1 MRTPAQTPDKKRKL
15 SSDTENSGRE
25 EGGNKLAKLEHIKQ
39 ASTRKC
45 DQAAEQVKPIIGQT
59 ELKPDMALS
68 DMLNKLSPNKGI
80 SPVEG
85 EKDASPEVGNVPQG
99 IDQTLKGISACL
111 EKLLEGQMRA
121 EKNHV
126 DLRGEMHC
134 AIKDIRSEVQEVA
147 DRVKTLEEGRH
158 SGQTSK
164 VITKEERHEGELL
177 YKIEQSRKCVTALG
191 TGRNTMSIRD
201 IAQLLQTS
209 KLAEGDEIEVLSV
222 KRLGAMSSSNPAFKV
237 ELRNA
242 EMATALIESS
252 RFKNA
257 RGEASFRCVVHY
269 PQEYSARA
277 REMKSSQ
284 AVAWRAGLQSQ
295 IYFEGTEL
303 CLKVKERNS
312 NLWMMYP
319 SEFGTFKP
327 EMVASARH
335 QGNDSEEVTAARASI
350 FTKLGMKEDQGKLV
364 PCELRLRS
372 LLFSSK
378 SGNLNEG
385 SYAVKLPHIKE
396 GQVVSLEAVKPSSE
410 VAGEYQTRIAFK
422 DRGAAKQ
429 ALEDCMLGFKSK
441 PMVKG
446 DFLNLEV
453 LWEC

>member
-1 MRTPAQTPDKKRKL
+1 
-15 SSDTENSGRE
+15 
-25 EGGNKLAKLEHIKQ
+25 
-39 ASTRKC
+39 
-45 DQAAEQVKPIIGQT
+45 
-59 ELKPDMALS
+59 
-68 DMLNKLSPNKGI
+68 
-80 SPVEG
+80 
-85 EKDASPEVGNVPQG
+85 
-99 IDQTLKGISACL
+99 
-111 EKLLEGQMRA
+111 
-121 EKNHV
+121 
-126 DLRGEMHC
+126 
-134 AIKDIRSEVQEVA
+134 
-147 DRVKTLEEGRH
+147 
-158 SGQTSK
+158 
-164 VITKEERHEGELL
+164 
-177 YKIEQSRKCVTALG
+177 
-191 TGRNTMSIRD
+191 
-201 IAQLLQTS
+201 
-209 KLAEGDEIEVLSV
+209 
-222 KRLGAMSSSNPAFKV
+222 
-237 ELRNA
+237 
-242 EMATALIESS
+242 
-252 RFKNA
+252 
-257 RGEASFRCVVHY
+257 
-269 PQEYSARA
+269 
-277 REMKSSQ
+277 MKSSQ

-364 PCELRLRS
+364 PCEARLRS